1 MDQHSSPKSVE
12 VSKELEGVCEKI
24 ARSRKASFLKAAS
37 VVRCCEA
44 DQEHMNNHLFISPFK
59 SCISSQ
65 TLDISGFSDF

>member
-44 DQEHMNNHLFISPFK
+44 DQEHMNAYGHQMFARAVYEKTAKLIA
-59 SCISSQ
+59 
-65 TLDISGFSDF
+65 

>member
-24 ARSRKASFLKAAS
+24 ARSRKVSFLKAAS

-44 DQEHMNNHLFISPFK
+44 DQEHMNAGGHAVFAEAVYEKLLQMAS
-59 SCISSQ
+59 
-65 TLDISGFSDF
+65 